1 MLYGLTAPNWSNYL
15 RKPKGRRRRPIPT
28 DRARYGAADRAGGR
42 QDRANHRPG
51 RELLSYSDA
60 APRLDSAGTIVADSF
75 SVPRRIVI
83 SSRRSICSAVSIRWR
98 SSIPAIGLPPN
109 ATTISP
115 GRSPAFAAGLSGS
128 TAVTV
133 TPPRAARP

>member
-60 APRLDSAGTIVADSF
+60 RPNPRSETRRAHWGTSAFACDQDNLKRPFHKKTQNRSRPITDYFDPRLDSAGTIVTDSF
-75 SVPRRIVI
+75 SVP
-83 SSRRSICSAVSIRWR
+83 
-98 SSIPAIGLPPN
+98 
-109 ATTISP
+109 
-115 GRSPAFAAGLSGS
+115 
-128 TAVTV
+128 
-133 TPPRAARP
+133 